1 MDVVSTGIIWIQVE
15 KRQEHCM
22 SVMWQR
28 LITLTHQPAAVSLK
42 CLLLWASGRNRSKMA
57 AVRSRLMVLTRLQ
70 RRQRDVP
77 DAEACGYHSRHHVGF
92 IQHRF
97 SDFLKYFL
105 KTQDEV
111 KVANDHQNTSIWR
124 HKQSHWLFGVFLS
137 VRGRVSVRRLID
149 SKR

>member
-1 MDVVSTGIIWIQVE
+1 MDVVSTGIIWFQVE

-77 DAEACGYHSRHHVGF
+77 DAEACGYQIHHHVRF
-92 IQHRF
+92 IQHHF
-97 SDFLKYFL
+97 SDVLKYIL
-105 KTQDEV
+105 KMQDEV
-111 KVANDHQNTSIWR
+111 KVAKNHQNTSIRW

-137 VRGRVSVRRLID
+137 VRGAYAGTKTNRL
-149 SKR
+149 

>member
-70 RRQRDVP
+70 WRQRDVP
-77 DAEACGYHSRHHVGF
+77 DAEACGYHSRHHVRF
-92 IQHRF
+92 VQHRF

-105 KTQDEV
+105 KMQD
-111 KVANDHQNTSIWR
+111 KVANDHQNTSIR
-124 HKQSHWLFGVFLS
+124 RHWLFGAFLS
-137 VRGRVSVRRLID
+137 VRGRVPVRRLID

>member
-1 MDVVSTGIIWIQVE
+1 MVSTGIIWIQVE

-57 AVRSRLMVLTRLQ
+57 AVRSRLMVLTCLQ
-70 RRQRDVP
+70 WRQGDVS
-77 DAEACGYHSRHHVGF
+77 DAEACGYLSRHHVRF
-92 IQHRF
+92 IRHCF
-97 SDFLKYFL
+97 LDFLKHFL
-105 KTQDEV
+105 EMQDEV
-111 KVANDHQNTSIWR
+111 KVANDHQHTSIRR
-124 HKQSHWLFGVFLS
+124 HQQSHWLFGVFLS
-137 VRGRVSVRRLID
+137 VRGRVPVQRLID